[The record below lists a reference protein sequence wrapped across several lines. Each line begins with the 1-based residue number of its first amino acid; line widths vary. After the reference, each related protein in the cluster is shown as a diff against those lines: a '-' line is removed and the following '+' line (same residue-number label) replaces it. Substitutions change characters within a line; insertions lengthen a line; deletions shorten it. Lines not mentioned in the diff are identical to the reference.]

1 MDLKNLRI
9 MVLVGVVALLGVFV
23 YLRARNQSA
32 ATGVVARL
40 QCTVPSA
47 FNGAMGHTQ
56 PLHDAKGAVAVQLA
70 SIAPNGALAGWKT
83 PQEFEPGDH
92 GQLVAF
98 ICATEPYA
106 KLDLAGG
113 SAGNELWLRHT
124 GKGDAPADWQAY
136 IHPVGSAGF
145 QQLTVFR
152 RDTSDDAKLHPPGH
166 AQWVDGDENIWVS
179 CGRGCCYVT
188 GGGGPDTT
196 KTQ

>member
-1 MDLKNLRI
+1 MKNLRMI
-9 MVLVGVVALLGVFV
+9 VLVAVVALLGVFI
-23 YLRARNQSA
+23 YQRARN
-32 ATGVVARL
+32 TVPGKGMVAQL
-40 QCTVPSA
+40 QCKVPSA

-56 PLHDAKGAVAVQLA
+56 PLHDKAGAVAVQLA

-83 PQEFEPGDH
+83 AQDFDPGDH

-98 ICATEPYA
+98 ICATESYP

-113 SAGNELWLRHT
+113 NAGNELWLRHA
-124 GKGDAPADWQAY
+124 GNGDAATDWQAY
-136 IHPVGSAGF
+136 IHPVGTASYEK
-145 QQLTVFR
+145 LTVFR

-188 GGGGPDTT
+188 GGGGADTT
-196 KTQ
+196 K